1 MFPYHPKLASGAN
14 QKTPIK
20 DKKLDLTD
28 SALLVQEECIS
39 FSNTLIQAKEIHDIL
54 EYSRIMSQLKYLI
67 SSLFL
72 YI

>member
-1 MFPYHPKLASGAN
+1 MASGAN
-14 QKTPIK
+14 QKTLIK
-20 DKKLDLTD
+20 VKKTDLID
-28 SALLVQEECIS
+28 SAFLVQVECFS
-39 FSNTLIQAKEIHDIL
+39 FLNTLIQAKEIHDIF